1 MTNYLIPNKEIELK
15 TYWMYQWKRWTWFR
29 NFTNYFPEIFTGWKK
44 SSCSFRLYLP
54 QYCAHPTLVYS
65 WRGHLSNASYV
76 RGTKLNPRRV
86 GTNAASQFRWVC
98 FPQVTPIVWQIAG
111 RFICPSPN
119 LQLISPLGYVI
130 EIAPPFSADCTV
142 RWWIWFHSGVN
153 LTTSFNNSAEGEK
166 KNEVGKRTLYVR
178 YAAFPR

>member
-65 WRGHLSNASYV
+65 WRTFVEGILCAGHQAKPSS
-76 RGTKLNPRRV
+76 RGYQRWIPVQLRMFPAGHSHRV
-86 GTNAASQFRWVC
+86 
-98 FPQVTPIVWQIAG
+98 
-111 RFICPSPN
+111 
-119 LQLISPLGYVI
+119 
-130 EIAPPFSADCTV
+130 ADCRKVHLPFAKPTAHFSPWL
-142 RWWIWFHSGVN
+142 RYWNSPTIQCRLHCEMMN
-153 LTTSFNNSAEGEK
+153 LIPQWSKFNNK
-166 KNEVGKRTLYVR
+166 LQ
-178 YAAFPR
+178 